1 MAKDAD
7 FRTSA
12 TRNRYTGVSQIK
24 LDDLADYLQG
34 ECDAI
39 TADMENLLK
48 ESAHELRDKIEQDS
62 PEKHGDYKAGWTV
75 TKRQSAGE
83 VTFVVRNATKYQ
95 LTHLLEHGHDL
106 LDSDGVKYGEVAG
119 IPHINNNADVAIRK
133 CGDDIDRLMKKESQ

>member
-7 FRTSA
+7 FRSSA

-24 LDDLADYLQG
+24 LEDLADYLQG

-95 LTHLLEHGHDL
+95 LTHLLEHGHDNPL
-106 LDSDGVKYGEVAG
+106 VGERTEG

-133 CGDDIDRLMKKESQ
+133 CGDDIDRLMKKESL